1 MTFQNGMHLG
11 FPCRLLGYSPL
22 LLFVVISVIQ
32 PFHADG
38 ATDADKEDDAEL
50 HAIGVYEGDAKQN
63 GRVNVRVTCIK
74 RPIMLLLTAYKTV
87 EWNVELD
94 QGTRLVKVILSGY
107 HKQKVIGLPST
118 VSVISTSYDEGSQTY
133 VYSYQ
138 ADLAGKAKRLLG
150 KAPKTYQV
158 EYSAEAF
165 VVDGQSAH
173 FYLEDSRLGS
183 AAWKGRAGDVALL
196 LEKGADVND
205 PGYQGQTPLKYAAEK
220 GHLEIVNLLLSRGAN
235 VNTRDVW
242 LETPLTAAA
251 RAGHLAVVEALLAKG
266 ADWHAKNREDENTA
280 VELAALRGHQDM
292 VRALVAYERT
302 ARVKRAS
309 RPVLVFVERQ
319 KGCTLKLFDTISKK
333 ITVLADLK
341 KCPEDSFVSDD
352 PGAVL
357 LRFGDTLQIIEARN
371 PQSEGRVIPLLKPD
385 KADPKRQFQRAGFLA
400 DGRVATAYQSPKPE
414 KNNQAGTATEWELF
428 AYQEGQWACIERRSC
443 YTSSW
448 CLHTPLR
455 GRNWKALGDED
466 QVWHPYLSLNPLVT
480 ALGPAEQKAPN
491 QFVRTKDDTYSIH
504 GLRYVQF
511 SINGR
516 EMTLYQDSSNNLK
529 YGGEE
534 SRLQTE
540 SIYFQ
545 RDPQKEAG
553 MLSGG
558 ADTALESQY
567 LLLNEVGGIGSR
579 LIDLETGQEPFKG
592 LTFPSWV
599 YWK

>member
-1 MTFQNGMHLG
+1 MHWG
-11 FPCRLLGYSPL
+11 FPGRLLGYSPV
-22 LLFVVISVIQ
+22 LLFVAISVIQ

-38 ATDADKEDDAEL
+38 AMDADKEVDAEL
-50 HAIGVYEGDAKQN
+50 HAIGVYEGDEKQN

-74 RPIMLLLTAYKTV
+74 RPIMLLLIAYKTV

-94 QGTRLVKVILSGY
+94 QGTRLLKVVLSGY

-118 VSVISTSYDEGSQTY
+118 VSVISTSYDEGSPQY
-133 VYSYQ
+133 LYSYKT
-138 ADLAGKAKRLLG
+138 DLGAKAKQLVG
-150 KAPKTYQV
+150 KKPKTYQA

-173 FYLEDSRLGS
+173 IYLEDSRLGS
-183 AAWKGRAGDVALL
+183 AAWKGRVGDVALL

-205 PGYQGQTPLKYAAEK
+205 PGYQGQAPLKYAAEK
-220 GHLEIVNLLLSRGAN
+220 GYLEIVNLLLSRGAN

-266 ADWHAKNREDENTA
+266 ADWHARNREDENTA
-280 VELAALRGHQDM
+280 VVLAALRGNQDM
-292 VRALVAYERT
+292 VRVLIAHERA
-302 ARVKRAS
+302 ARAKRAS

-319 KGCTLKLFDTISKK
+319 KDCTLKRFDTASRKV
-333 ITVLADLK
+333 TVLTELK
-341 KCPEDSFVSDD
+341 ECPDDSFVSDN

-357 LRFGDTLQIIEARN
+357 LRFGNELQVIEARN
-371 PQSEGRVIPLLKPD
+371 PQSKGRVIPLLKPD
-385 KADPKRQFQRAGFLA
+385 KANPKRQFQRAGFLA

-428 AYQEGQWACIERRSC
+428 AYQDGQWSCIERRSC
-443 YTSSW
+443 FTSSW
-448 CLHTPLR
+448 CLHTLFR
-455 GRNWKALGDED
+455 GRHWQELGDED

-480 ALGPAEQKAPN
+480 ALGPAEQKAPD

-516 EMTLYQDSSNNLK
+516 ERILYHDSSNNLK

-540 SIYFQ
+540 SLYLQAVPKQDAWMI
-545 RDPQKEAG
+545 
-553 MLSGG
+553 SGA
-558 ADTALESQY
+558 ADAAIEGQY
-567 LLLNEVGGIGSR
+567 LLLSQGTEIGPR
-579 LIDLETGQEPFKG
+579 LIDLETGQEPIKG
-592 LTFPSWV
+592 LKFPSWV
-599 YWK
+599 DWPDEH